1 MRLKYVYLGIA
12 SFVITFCLVLTL
24 VIPAFDKRFDVF
36 NLYSKP
42 RQELKPLAEN
52 DSAAYTFWYPP
63 ANSFGMGVQK
73 TVNWTYWKQWLNNSF
88 YWTSQKSTNK
98 VSWTDAS
105 NFLKVNTKYNVT
117 NGTAKISIILNTTGA
132 DQNYYYRFML
142 NCNES
147 LRQNATHPSLYEYDL
162 TLPANLSED
171 YNISYNFSD
180 LKPLLQQ
187 GVITV
192 SHNISNDM
200 FSAIVS
206 TVTRIQPNRLFT
218 IDPTFGYN
226 AGGGTSYSL
235 CSGGTNWYRGSF
247 ASPASSGTADNISIV
262 ITAYSGLAYNYQC
275 ALYQYI
281 DHSSEYART
290 LIATTEVKTFST
302 TGTKIFNFSAP
313 KPSVVSGTNYYLIAA
328 CVSLTAA
335 TTCDIQSTNGGSKS
349 IYNSW
354 SGAYSFPSNL
364 TGEYSSANTYNL
376 LCSYTVSG
384 GGTSWK
390 VISNTINGSIFNAS
404 TYTWR
409 TLDTSKN
416 GSIYNSS
423 INAWHVISNTIN
435 GSIYNRTG
443 SWKTIST
450 SINGSIYNKTGT
462 WHILSNTINGS
473 ICNSSTSSWHILSNT
488 INGSIYNNSGTWHIL
503 SNTINGSIYNKTG
516 TWKIISS
523 SINGSIYNIST
534 GGTWHIISNTIN
546 GSIFN
551 SSISSWHIL
560 SNTING
566 SIYNVSMGGT
576 WHIIS
581 NSINGSIYNM
591 TYPWNII
598 SSNINGSIYNASSP
612 DMIQITNPKPSNN
625 SLQWPI
631 NVTLSIKITHLKPGN
646 MNITWYWGNSTANA
660 THYLGSTVNV
670 TNGTYYMHIQ
680 PANISFTNFSW
691 KVYVNSGS
699 DTAQAIYNFKTST
712 KSILFLGAGFRD
724 RFTLGLALGGMLF
737 LVIGMVLWKKRKQ

>member
-1 MRLKYVYLGIA
+1 MRLKYLYLGIA
-12 SFVITFCLVLTL
+12 SFLVTFCLVLTL

-42 RQELKPLAEN
+42 KELKPLASN

-73 TVNWTYWKQWLNNSF
+73 AVNWTYWKQWLNNSF

-105 NFLKVNTKYNVT
+105 QFLKVNTKYNVT

-192 SHNISNDM
+192 SHNISNDN
-200 FSAIVS
+200 FKAIVS

-335 TTCDIQSTNGGSKS
+335 TTCDMQSTNGGSKS

-450 SINGSIYNKTGT
+450 S
-462 WHILSNTINGS
+462 
-473 ICNSSTSSWHILSNT
+473 
-488 INGSIYNNSGTWHIL
+488 
-503 SNTINGSIYNKTG
+503 INGSIYNKTG

-670 TNGTYYMHIQ
+670 ANGTYYMHIQ
-680 PANISFTNFSW
+680 PANVSFTNFSW

-699 DTAQAIYNFKTST
+699 DTAQSIFKFETST
-712 KSILFLGAGFRD
+712 KSKGILFFTKD
-724 RFTLGLALGGMLF
+724 RFILGLEIGVLLSF
-737 LVIGMVLWKKRKQ
+737 ILGMVLWRRKRKGKN